1 MEELTIQAVCGF
13 GCGSSLLLR
22 MMIDKVLKEEGIT
35 ARTFCGDVATA
46 AATPCDVIF
55 CSEENADRLIDRA
68 KVPVITVVNFN
79 NPAEVK
85 EKVMGYIQSLE
96 ETK

>member
-1 MEELTIQAVCGF
+1 MEELQIQAVCGF

-22 MMIDKVLKEEGIT
+22 MKIDKVLKEEGIT

-55 CSEENADRLIDRA
+55 CSGEIAERLINRA
-68 KVPVITVVNFN
+68 TVPVITVVNFN

-96 ETK
+96 KAD